1 MQGLCRCS
9 LTWIF
14 VVISMGPGSGAGSGG
29 QRDFG
34 NSLGTGADH
43 SRRGW
48 VNQGNI
54 HSLAAVLGADDLCH
68 SFWSGLTQQLSC
80 RRREK
85 NVLRRCALKMGSL
98 YKESTAWG
106 WEQGEKGRGEAA
118 KGLRTNVQPRTAELP
133 GYWFQRL
140 HSPLRHRGE
149 NSRGHGRK
157 AHTRQRQHLSLLC
170 SPSC

>member
-1 MQGLCRCS
+1 MCRCT

-14 VVISMGPGSGAGSGG
+14 VVISVELGSGARSGG
-29 QRDFG
+29 QRDFE

-54 HSLAAVLGADDLCH
+54 HSLAAVLGANDLCH
-68 SFWSGLTQQLSC
+68 SFRSGLTQQLPC

-85 NVLRRCALKMGSL
+85 NVLGRCALKMGSF
-98 YKESTAWG
+98 YKDSTARGWG
-106 WEQGEKGRGEAA
+106 QGEKGRGEAT
-118 KGLRTNVQPRTAELP
+118 KGVRTNVQPRTAQLP
-133 GYWFQRL
+133 GRRL
-140 HSPLRHRGE
+140 QCLNPPLRHRGE
-149 NSRGHGRK
+149 NFHGYGRK

-170 SPSC
+170 SPSF

>member
-1 MQGLCRCS
+1 
-9 LTWIF
+9 
-14 VVISMGPGSGAGSGG
+14 MGPGSGAGSGG

-54 HSLAAVLGADDLCH
+54 HSLAAVLGANDLCH
-68 SFWSGLTQQLSC
+68 SFWSGLTQQLPC

-85 NVLRRCALKMGSL
+85 NVLQRCALKMGSL

-106 WEQGEKGRGEAA
+106 WEQGQKGRGEAA
-118 KGLRTNVQPRTAELP
+118 KGLRTNVQPRTELP
-133 GYWFQRL
+133 GRRLQHL
-140 HSPLRHRGE
+140 HSPLRHVE
-149 NSRGHGRK
+149 KILVVMAGRPTLDK
-157 AHTRQRQHLSLLC
+157 DSICHCSAHL
-170 SPSC
+170 PSNRLTPGIFI